1 MIGRKPWQAPAL
13 ICVALLLAG
22 CGTGAGGEFESREGA
37 GGRIGSRASA
47 HPAVFNTAGAAEFSY
62 TILSA
67 GALPVGAEA
76 MVLRADVS
84 QSCVL
89 PGRVGAFSPVASGVV
104 TTAGSVS
111 LRFSDARGTEFVEII
126 YIDSN
131 ASGRL
136 DWGDRI
142 WGTNPQDPAGMCLPP
157 TLESEQPV
165 NWDGVAAVTGGSVI
179 YTGEAQDFLAWADQS
194 QLPAATLIIGESGY
208 GNL

>member
-1 MIGRKPWQAPAL
+1 MIRRKPWYATTV
-13 ICVALLLAG
+13 ICMALLLAG
-22 CGTGAGGEFESREGA
+22 CGAGGEFESGEGA
-37 GGRIGSRASA
+37 GGNIGSGAGA
-47 HPAVFNTAGAAEFSY
+47 DPNAFHTAGTVHYSY
-62 TILSA
+62 TIFSA
-67 GALPVGAEA
+67 AALPVGAEA
-76 MVLRADVS
+76 AVLRADVS

-89 PGRVGAFSPVASGVV
+89 PGRVAAFSPVASGVV

-111 LRFSDARGTEFVEII
+111 LRFSDARSAEFVEII
-126 YIDSN
+126 YIDSD

-165 NWDGVAAVTGGSVI
+165 NWDGVAAVTGGSAT
-179 YTGEAQDFLAWADQS
+179 YTGEAQDFLAWADRS

-208 GNL
+208 GSL